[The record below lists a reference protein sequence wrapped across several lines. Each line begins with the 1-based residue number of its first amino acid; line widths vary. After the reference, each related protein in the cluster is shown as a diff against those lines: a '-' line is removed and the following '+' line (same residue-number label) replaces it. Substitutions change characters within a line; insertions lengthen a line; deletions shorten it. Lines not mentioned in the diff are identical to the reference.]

1 MSYYTGQE
9 TQTWIQF
16 SVKCG
21 YISKEE
27 GTDLFQLYDHIIG
40 KLVHPVKYIFI

>member
-1 MSYYTGQE
+1 MGQE

-27 GTDLFQLYDHIIG
+27 GTDLFHLYDQIIG
-40 KLVHPVKYIFI
+40 KFVYPVK